1 VTTPVTTP
9 TGPPSSGKSGAA
21 FAAPVMS
28 RSARV
33 AMLIV
38 RRVCTETV
46 EWLLPAFWLRSMV
59 AVVRIEAL
67 VDMAIKPTTP
77 VVPGA
82 GPDKYPSSEPI
93 RTIVTIG

>member
-9 TGPPSSGKSGAA
+9 TGPSPSRKSGIV

-28 RSARV
+28 RSSWV

-38 RRVCTETV
+38 RSVCTETV
-46 EWLLPAFWLRSMV
+46 ERLLPAFWLRSMI

-67 VDMAIKPTTP
+67 VDMAIKPTRP
-77 VVPGA
+77 VEPGA
-82 GPDKYPSSEPI
+82 GPDEYPSSEPV
-93 RTIVTIG
+93 RTIVAIG